1 MMEIQNKDYLSQQ
14 NNAIPLPNGTNTLVL
29 GILSIVVCFI
39 CGIIALVLSK
49 KDLADYNANPDAYTA
64 ASYSNIKVGR
74 ICAIV
79 GICLQILGLIIYIAF
94 ISFFLMGA
102 ADGRFNR

>member
-1 MMEIQNKDYLSQQ
+1 MIENQSKDYLGQQ
-14 NNAIPLPNGTNTLVL
+14 INAVPLTNATATLVL

-39 CGIIALVLSK
+39 CGIIALVLSN
-49 KDLADYNANPDAYTA
+49 KDVADYKANPDAYTA

-79 GICLQILGLIIYIAF
+79 GICLQVVGLIAYIAF
-94 ISFFLMGA
+94 ISFFVMAVAKGTLP
-102 ADGRFNR
+102 R

>member
-1 MMEIQNKDYLSQQ
+1 MIENQRQDYLGQQ
-14 NNAIPLPNGTNTLVL
+14 ASAVPLPNATATLVL

-39 CGIIALVLSK
+39 CGIIALVMSN
-49 KDLADYNANPDAYTA
+49 KDVADYKANPDAYTA

-79 GICLQILGLIIYIAF
+79 GLCLQVVGLIVYIAF
-94 ISFFLMGA
+94 ISFFIASA
-102 ADGRFNR
+102 ANGTFSR